1 VTGLALLFPGQG
13 SQAVGMG
20 RDLAASSPA
29 AREIFARADAA
40 LGFALSAICFEGPE
54 AELRR
59 TALTQPAILATSVAA
74 WTLLRERGV
83 RASVVAGHSLGEYS
97 ALVAAGTLRFE
108 DAVKTVHLRGKLMQD
123 AVPEGC
129 GAMAAILGL
138 EADAVE
144 AICSS
149 AAQGEVVS
157 CANYN
162 SPGQVVI
169 AGHAGAVDRAIRLA
183 SEQGASKAVRL
194 PVSAPFHCAL
204 MQPAQDRLAAHLAA
218 LPFADPDTPVLANV
232 DATARTQGEAC
243 RAALLA
249 QVTAPVRWEASM
261 RRLAEHGVSRV
272 LEVGP
277 GRVLCGL
284 LRRIDRTL
292 ECQAVGD
299 APGLEAALPALER
312 R

>member
-1 VTGLALLFPGQG
+1 
-13 SQAVGMG
+13 MG
-20 RDLAASSPA
+20 RDLADAFPL
-29 AREIFARADAA
+29 ARDVFAQADAA
-40 LGFALSAICFEGPE
+40 LGFPLSRICFEGPE

-59 TALTQPAILATSVAA
+59 TAVTQPAILTTSVAV

-97 ALVAAGTLRFE
+97 ALVAAGALRFE
-108 DAVKTVHLRGKLMQD
+108 DAVRTVHLRGKLMQD
-123 AVPEGC
+123 AVPEGS

-138 EADAVE
+138 DADAVE
-144 AICSS
+144 AICS
-149 AAQGEVVS
+149 AAAGGETVS

-162 SPGQVVI
+162 SPGQVVV
-169 AGHAGAVDRAIRLA
+169 AGHAAAVDRAIRLA

-204 MQPAQDRLAAHLAA
+204 MQPAQDRLASHLAA
-218 LPFADPDTPVLANV
+218 LSFADPEVPVLANV
-232 DATARTQGEAC
+232 DAMPRTRGDAC
-243 RAALLA
+243 RAALIA

-261 RRLAEHGVSRV
+261 RRLPEHGVASA

-292 ECQAVGD
+292 ECRAVGD
-299 APGLEAALPALER
+299 TAGLDAVAPALER
-312 R
+312 M